1 MTRTAIAPAARS
13 FRAHRRARVRWG
25 IALSAGLAIAVVV
38 IFVLSMSVGSV
49 TVPPLDVVL
58 ATIGSPTEKWHTFI
72 IYELRLPRAIT
83 AVVVGLALGAS
94 GAIFQR
100 LLRNPL
106 ASPDFLGVSSGAN
119 VAVVAGFVLWNL
131 TGYQLSTAAIIGGF
145 ATAILIYVLAWRG
158 TVSGY
163 RFILVGIGISSLM
176 ASATSYLLTRATIS
190 DAKAAMSWLI
200 GSVGMAKTSDI
211 IALAVALVLLL
222 PASAFLG
229 KRLRVLELGDGTATA
244 LGARVTLDRLLL
256 MLAAVILVALA
267 TAAAGPI
274 AFVALMAG
282 PIASRISPRA
292 DESIFRAACVG
303 ALIVQLSD
311 MTAQHLLA
319 TPISTGIVT
328 GFVGAPYI
336 AWIIIRAN
344 KSGAAG

>member
-1 MTRTAIAPAARS
+1 MTTTIKPTRS
-13 FRAHRRARVRWG
+13 FKAHRRTRARWG
-25 IALSAGLAIAVVV
+25 LALSLGLTIAVAVV
-38 IFVLSMSVGSV
+38 FILSMTFGSV
-49 TVPPLDVVL
+49 TVPPVDVVL
-58 ATIGSPTEKWHTFI
+58 ATIGAPTEKWHTFI

-131 TGYQLSTAAIIGGF
+131 TGYQLSAAAIIGGF
-145 ATAILIYVLAWRG
+145 LTAAAIYALAGRG
-158 TVSGY
+158 GVSGY
-163 RFILVGIGISSLM
+163 RFILVGIGVSALM
-176 ASATSYLLTRATIS
+176 ASVTSYLLARATLN
-190 DAKAAMSWLI
+190 DARAAMSWLI

-211 IALAVALVLLL
+211 IALAVALAVLL
-222 PASAFLG
+222 PASAMLG
-229 KRLRVLELGDGTATA
+229 KRLRVLELGEGTATA
-244 LGARVTLDRLLL
+244 LGASVRLDRALL
-256 MLAAVILVALA
+256 MLAAVVLVALA

-282 PIASRISPRA
+282 PIAERVSGRA
-292 DESIFRAACVG
+292 DPSIFRAAVVG
-303 ALIVQLSD
+303 ALIVQFSD
-311 MTAQHLLA
+311 LAAQHALA

-344 KSGAAG
+344 RSGAAG

>member
-1 MTRTAIAPAARS
+1 VTKTISPTRS
-13 FRAHRRARVRWG
+13 FRAHRRTRARWG
-25 IALSAGLAIAVVV
+25 FALSVGLTVAVAVVF
-38 IFVLSMSVGSV
+38 ILSMTFGSV

-58 ATIGSPTEKWHTFI
+58 ATIGAPTEKWHTFI

-131 TGYQLSTAAIIGGF
+131 TGYQLSIAAILGGF
-145 ATAILIYVLAWRG
+145 ATAAAIYALAGRG
-158 TVSGY
+158 DGVSGY
-163 RFILVGIGISSLM
+163 RFILVGIGVSALM
-176 ASATSYLLTRATIS
+176 ASVTSYLLARATLN
-190 DAKAAMSWLI
+190 DARAAMSWLI

-211 IALAVALVLLL
+211 IALAVALTVLL
-222 PASAFLG
+222 PASAMLG
-229 KRLRVLELGDGTATA
+229 KRLRVMELGDGTATA
-244 LGARVTLDRLLL
+244 LGADIRLDRVLL

-282 PIASRISPRA
+282 PIAERVSGRA
-292 DESIFRAACVG
+292 DPSIFRAAVVG

-311 MTAQHLLA
+311 LVAQHALA

-344 KSGAAG
+344 RSGAAG

>member
-1 MTRTAIAPAARS
+1 T
-13 FRAHRRARVRWG
+13 RVRWG
-25 IALSAGLAIAVVV
+25 AALSAGLAAAVVV
-38 IFVLSMSVGSV
+38 VFVLSMTFGSV
-49 TVPPLDVVL
+49 TVAPLDVVL
-58 ATIGSPTEKWHTFI
+58 ATVGAPTEKWHTFI
-72 IYELRLPRAIT
+72 IHELRLPRAIT

-131 TGYQLSTAAIIGGF
+131 TGYQLSLAAIVGGF
-145 ATAILIYVLAWRG
+145 ATAAAIYLLAGRG
-158 TVSGY
+158 GVSGY
-163 RFILVGIGISSLM
+163 RFILVGIGVSALMSSV
-176 ASATSYLLTRATIS
+176 TSYLLARATLN
-190 DAKAAMSWLI
+190 DARAALSWLI

-211 IALAVALVLLL
+211 IALVIALAVLL
-222 PASAFLG
+222 PVSAMLG

-244 LGARVTLDRLLL
+244 LGANVRVDRALL
-256 MLAAVILVALA
+256 MLAAVVLVALA

-282 PIASRISPRA
+282 PIATRLSGRA
-292 DESIFRAACVG
+292 DESIFRAAAVG
-303 ALIVQLSD
+303 ALIVQFADL
-311 MTAQHLLA
+311 AALHLLA

-344 KSGAAG
+344 RSGAA